1 MPPKKH
7 SLIQKLHRRP
17 LDLPPV
23 FRPVRL
29 REAGDA
35 FAYACGNAITLGA
48 GTLVFVGRFGIADFA
63 VILEP
68 EEPLRLACRTLYAGM
83 AALCDA
89 LAALAPPE
97 KPIVIEWPDAV
108 MIDRGLAGGGRLGW
122 PEGCSENASPDWLV
136 FGVSIRTAFVR
147 ATETG
152 RHPHATALEEEGFSE
167 ASPERVA
174 EGFARHFMLA
184 IDRWQEVGFEA
195 LTKEFLPRLRSGN
208 AEQHLSL
215 SASGDL
221 NIRRAD
227 GIIETRNLLSALK
240 APSWLDA
247 ATGEP
252 RL

>member
-1 MPPKKH
+1 MPPNKH
-7 SLIQKLHRRP
+7 GLIPKLHWRP
-17 LDLPPV
+17 LDLPPA

-35 FAYACGNAITLGA
+35 FAYACGNATTLGA
-48 GTLVFVGRFGIADFA
+48 GTLVFVGRFGISDFA

-68 EEPLRLACRTLYAGM
+68 EEPLRLACRTVYAGM
-83 AALCDA
+83 AALYDA

-97 KPIVIEWPDAV
+97 KPIAIEWPDAV
-108 MIDRGLAGGGRLGW
+108 LIDRGLIGGGRLGW
-122 PEGCSENASPDWLV
+122 PEGCGVNAPPDWLV
-136 FGVSIRTAFVR
+136 FGVSVRTVFVG

-152 RHPHATALEEEGFSE
+152 LHPNATALEGEGFGE

-174 EGFARHFMLA
+174 EGFARHFMLV

-195 LTKEFLPRLRSGN
+195 LAKEFLPRLRFEN

-215 SASGDL
+215 SPSGDL
-221 NIRRAD
+221 AIRGGGRM
-227 GIIETRNLLSALK
+227 IERRNLLSALK
-240 APSWLDA
+240 TPSWLDV